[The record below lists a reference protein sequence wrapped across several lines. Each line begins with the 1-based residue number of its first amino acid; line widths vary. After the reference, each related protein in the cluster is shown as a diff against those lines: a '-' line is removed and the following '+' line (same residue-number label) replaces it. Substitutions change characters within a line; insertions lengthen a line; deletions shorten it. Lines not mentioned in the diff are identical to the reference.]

1 MCVCVEDC
9 TQVHKVSVVTVRL
22 KRCWFVEYRE
32 NCLVVKKGI
41 SKMINCGKQDLTQF
55 NIQY

>member
-1 MCVCVEDC
+1 MRVGIK
-9 TQVHKVSVVTVRL
+9 TVHMLIQVSVVTVRL
-22 KRCWFVEYRE
+22 KRYFVEYRE
-32 NCLVVKKGI
+32 KCLVVKKGI